1 MLKTVI
7 LTKNEKQA
15 AKVGIFIGF
24 EGKKTNPDIMIVGKK
39 LNIVQRYILFKGR

>member
-24 EGKKTNPDIMIVGKK
+24 EGKKFPA
-39 LNIVQRYILFKGR
+39 LNRIFIQFVLVS